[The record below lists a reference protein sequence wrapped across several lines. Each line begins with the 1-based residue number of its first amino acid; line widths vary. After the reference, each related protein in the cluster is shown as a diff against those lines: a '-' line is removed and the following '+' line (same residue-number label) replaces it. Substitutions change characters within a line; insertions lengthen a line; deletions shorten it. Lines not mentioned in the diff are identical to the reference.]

1 MMCRSVPTTTT
12 TKFTHIFMFGD
23 YVNTRACSRAHTS
36 KHKHIIQVQYCHQ
49 CGPLFVAD
57 VEYGRGDKART
68 MYDNY
73 SVFRPEE
80 LLRRLQNKRVYKQWR
95 CMVKLPSPVNVAY
108 TSSNFGSCINPR
120 NIMCVTTNHFLPYEN
135 CRYAYNEPQEYSA
148 NTGHEQP
155 DTALLYFVAVRRLR
169 VCG

>member
-1 MMCRSVPTTTT
+1 MCRSVPTTTT

-23 YVNTRACSRAHTS
+23 YVNTRACSRTHTS

-73 SVFRPEE
+73 SVFRPEQR
-80 LLRRLQNKRVYKQWR
+80 LRRLQNKRVYKQWR

-108 TSSNFGSCINPR
+108 ISSILVLAWIRELLCASQP
-120 NIMCVTTNHFLPYEN
+120 TTFLPYEN
-135 CRYAYNEPQEYSA
+135 GRYAYNEPEEYSA

-155 DTALLYFVAVRRLR
+155 DTALLYFVAVRRLC